1 MTTESDRILAAGIP
15 LTLADGREVRVRYS
29 MRSLK
34 RMEDHYGST
43 EAPLRLAQGLFDGS
57 TKCQF
62 TTIVSLLAF
71 GLLHEEGLTEDALD
85 DLTEPR
91 RRHEYVSI
99 VADAIGEALPA
110 PGKAETEAETAS
122 SHGDASTTLV
132 TASATPAN
140 GSGA

>member
-1 MTTESDRILAAGIP
+1 MTTDSDRILAAGVP

-34 RMEDHYGST
+34 EMEDRYGSL
-43 EAPLRLAQGLFDGS
+43 EEPLRLVHGLFSGT
-57 TKCQF
+57 TKRQV
-62 TTIVSLLAF
+62 TTLVPMLAF
-71 GLLHEEGLTEDALD
+71 GLLHEDGLTEDALY
-85 DLTEPR
+85 DLTEPKR
-91 RRHEYVSI
+91 RAEYLGIVS
-99 VADAIGEALPA
+99 DAIGEALPA
-110 PGKAETEAETAS
+110 PGKAEAEAETP